1 MDYRPLANT
10 SLNVSQLCL
19 GTMTWGEQNS
29 KADAF
34 QQLDYATSHGVNFID
49 TAELYPVPPK
59 ANTYATTEKILGKW
73 LNLHGHRS
81 NLIIA
86 TKAAGP
92 GDWVSYI
99 NETGPT
105 LKHTDIMRA
114 VEGSLKRLNT
124 DYIDLYQIHWPGR
137 STNFFGQL
145 GYQFAEDSP
154 DIASIEET
162 LFALNALVKSG
173 KVRYIGVS
181 NETPW
186 GVSQYLQL
194 ADKHNWPKIVS
205 IQNPYNLL
213 NRTYEVGLAEFAQRE
228 SVGLLAYSPLAF
240 GVLSGKYL
248 YGAKPVGARL
258 TLFSR
263 FSRYNNH
270 YAHQATEAYVQL
282 AQQYGLDPAQM
293 ALAFVNS
300 QPFTTSTIIGA
311 TTIDQLKTN
320 IASRKITL
328 PNEIL
333 DGIAQIHQQYSNP
346 AP

>member
-19 GTMTWGEQNS
+19 GTMTWGEQNN
-29 KADAF
+29 KAEAF
-34 QQLDYATSHGVNFID
+34 QQLDYATSLGVNFID

-59 ANTYATTEKILGKW
+59 ANTYTTTEKILGEW
-73 LNLHGHRS
+73 LTLHKQR
-81 NLIIA
+81 NDLVIA

-92 GDWVSYI
+92 GNWVNYI

-105 LKHTDIMRA
+105 LKRSDIMRA

-124 DYIDLYQIHWPGR
+124 DYIDLYQIHWPAR

-145 GYQFAEDSP
+145 GYQFAEDKP
-154 DIASIEET
+154 NTTSIEET
-162 LFALNALVKSG
+162 LSSLKELVTSG

-186 GVSQYLQL
+186 GLSQYLHL
-194 ADKHNWPKIVS
+194 ADIHGWPNVVS

-228 SVGLLAYSPLAF
+228 HVGLLAYSPLAF

-248 YGAKPVGARL
+248 YGAKPAGARL

-263 FSRYNNH
+263 FSRYTNH
-270 YAHQATEAYVQL
+270 YAQKATEAYVQL
-282 AQQYGLDPAQM
+282 AQEYELDPAQM
-293 ALAFVNS
+293 ALAFVS
-300 QPFTTSTIIGA
+300 SRPFTTSTIIGA
-311 TTIDQLKTN
+311 TTIEQLKAD
-320 IASRKITL
+320 IASENITL
-328 PNEIL
+328 HDEVLNAIE
-333 DGIAQIHQQYSNP
+333 QIHQQYSNP